1 MKQEADAKEIAVQ
14 LIRSGMENT
23 TTGNWIFSFEEIN
36 ERFGTDLPADGK
48 LLDAISHHLYDQSD
62 SVADFCIS
70 EEGVDLDFYYG
81 QCPNYCGDDED
92 MGEGIRPQM

>member
-36 ERFGTDLPADGK
+36 EKYGTNLPEDQE
-48 LLDAISHHLYDQSD
+48 LLNRISRQLYDRSD

-70 EEGVDLDFYYG
+70 GDGVDLDFYYD
-81 QCPNYCGDDED
+81 QCPNYCGDDE
-92 MGEGIRPQM
+92 GAEESIQPQM

>member
-1 MKQEADAKEIAVQ
+1 MKQKADAKEIAEQ
-14 LIRSGMENT
+14 LIRTGMENT
-23 TTGNWIFSFEEIN
+23 TTGNWIISFEEIN
-36 ERFGTDLPADGK
+36 ERYGTSLPADQE
-48 LLDAISHHLYDQSD
+48 LLNGISRQLYDRSD

-92 MGEGIRPQM
+92 AEEVIQPQM